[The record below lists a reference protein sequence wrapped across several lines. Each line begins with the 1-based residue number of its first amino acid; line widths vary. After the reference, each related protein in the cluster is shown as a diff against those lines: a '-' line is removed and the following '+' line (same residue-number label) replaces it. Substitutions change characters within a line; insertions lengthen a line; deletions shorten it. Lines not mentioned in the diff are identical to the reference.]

1 MLDCR
6 ITPALKAIRTAT
18 DEEELSRL
26 RRYLAINI
34 GDRESLRILLG
45 LDPEE
50 FARFYPDMSRPEL
63 STEDTIDSFLDKFSS
78 QTPQEPESEAIPAAP
93 PADYASEMLS
103 SLPEMEADSD
113 SAPIPD
119 FPPEPAEYMTQEE
132 KAAALVREGKY
143 AEALNII
150 TFLRTQYPAKAYYMD
165 DQIRFLN
172 KLIENSRH

>member
-6 ITPALKAIRTAT
+6 ITPALKSLRTAT

-26 RRYLAINI
+26 RRYLAVNI

-50 FARFYPDMSRPEL
+50 FARFYPDMARPEL

-119 FPPEPAEYMTQEE
+119 FQPGTAEYMTQEE
-132 KAAALVREGKY
+132 KAAALVDII
-143 AEALNII
+143 LNHTINFPFCKEFRQKNI
-150 TFLRTQYPAKAYYMD
+150 LDKCWKICYILKVT
-165 DQIRFLN
+165 
-172 KLIENSRH
+172 RHLK